1 MLVGAKTVKGPGCL
15 RVSRRSA
22 AFTAV
27 RRVENLGLV
36 ERRSAR
42 VSPEV
47 FLVSTGLAGTEL
59 MLPAAAECWLW

>member
-1 MLVGAKTVKGPGCL
+1 MLVGANNVKCPGCL
-15 RVSRRSA
+15 RVSSRSA

-27 RRVENLGLV
+27 KRVENLGLV

-47 FLVSTGLAGTEL
+47 LVSTGLAGTEL
-59 MLPAAAECWLW
+59 VSAAECWLW

>member
-1 MLVGAKTVKGPGCL
+1 MVMLMMHAARYTPGCP
-15 RVSRRSA
+15 RVSSRSA

-36 ERRSAR
+36 ERMSAT

-47 FLVSTGLAGTEL
+47 LVSTGLAATEL
-59 MLPAAAECWLW
+59 LLC